1 MGRETQREQL
11 ESTVYVLRRTQLKKI
26 FLQESL
32 CSQMLIC
39 VILSDTLR
47 NFFGYSAASSSDSSI
62 FIYFVLN
69 IDPLQ
74 SRERS

>member
-1 MGRETQREQL
+1 
-11 ESTVYVLRRTQLKKI
+11 
-26 FLQESL
+26 
-32 CSQMLIC
+32 MLIY

-62 FIYFVLN
+62 FIYFVFN

-74 SRERS
+74 SREVLEKEKKILLTIS